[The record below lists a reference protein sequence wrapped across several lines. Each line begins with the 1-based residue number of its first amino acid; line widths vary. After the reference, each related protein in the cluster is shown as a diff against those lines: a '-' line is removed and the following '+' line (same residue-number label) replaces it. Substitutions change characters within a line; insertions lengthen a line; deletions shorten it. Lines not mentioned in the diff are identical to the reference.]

1 MVLKKYILQNKLED
15 IAPLLEDICTEIKK
29 YINSEIDLFS
39 AALYE
44 VIMNAIEHGNLNF
57 SYETKKELLK
67 KHIYYEKLN
76 EALKTDKALNTY
88 VEITIKNKKNSI
100 VINVKD
106 KGFGFNHKQKIKN
119 VNEDGIMR
127 ESGRGIAII
136 KSYFDEVKYN
146 GNSVTLTKFIQK

>member
-57 SYETKKELLK
+57 SYETKKEYLE

-146 GNSVTLTKFIQK
+146 GNSVTLTKFT